1 MKNIFILL
9 LLPLLIIH
17 NASSS
22 QDNTSDLKIVAIKA
36 NEKIVIDG
44 LLNEQLWK
52 NNGYTNLVQQDP
64 DQGTRPSQHS
74 EFWVAYDDE
83 AIYFAA
89 RYSDTSS
96 DSIMARLVR
105 RDFIWGDPSD
115 GCVLY
120 LDSYR
125 DKRSGY
131 FFYVSAAGA
140 VADGLIENDVKQPND
155 LTWDAVWEG
164 MSNIDENG
172 WTIEMKI
179 PYSQL
184 RFNEGDQQEWGINV
198 ERFISRRF
206 ETDMLAYT
214 PRNESG
220 FTSRFPKLV
229 GIEGITP
236 PARVEILPY
245 VTGKAEFIGHQP
257 GDPFN
262 NGENYP
268 VGLGL
273 DVRAGLGNSLTL
285 NGTINPDFGQVELDP
300 AIVNLSDVEYS
311 FTEKRPFF
319 TEGVSIYRFGR
330 GGTNSSA
337 AFNWPTTNIFYSR
350 RIGRTPQGSL
360 SQHNYDYADV
370 PNGTHILG
378 AAKISGQ
385 IYDTWK
391 VGMISALTKREN
403 ANIDLTGTRSEVEV
417 EPLTYY
423 GIFRAQRDFNS
434 GKQGIGLLSTYT
446 NRFFKDQALEGAINK
461 NALVV
466 AADGWTFLDEENTYV
481 LTGWA
486 ALSNVNG
493 STERMTALQRSPT
506 HYFQR
511 PDVSYISVDSTA
523 TSLTGYSGRIMLNKN
538 RGRWTFNSAVGL
550 ISPKFEINDL
560 GFGAYSDMINA
571 HFLTSYRWNEPTEF
585 YQNTGFNLA
594 TFITYDYGWNKTSQ
608 GYWLAGYL
616 TLREYYGANISISYS
631 PQTLNAR
638 RTRGGPLTV
647 NPVNRSLNLDL
658 YTDNRAWWVIY
669 TGGSINTGDDENS
682 HSIYTTFEFKVLPTL
697 TLSVGPQYSKNILE
711 AQWVRKFSDPVAIET
726 YNDRYVFAY
735 LDQTT
740 FAADIRAD
748 WIINPKLSFQVYL
761 QPFIASAEYKDFKY
775 LAKSKS
781 FDFVKYGE
789 NGSTLQENISEDG
802 SISYTLDA
810 DGSGPSE
817 THTIYNPDFNYIS
830 LRGNAVLRWEYLP
843 GSTLYLVWT
852 QTREDINS
860 NGDFLFGK
868 SMNNL
873 FGVRPDNIFMLKIS
887 YWL

>member
-1 MKNIFILL
+1 MKNILL
-9 LLPLLIIH
+9 LIFLFLLILR
-17 NASSS
+17 NALPS
-22 QDNTSDLKIVAIKA
+22 QDNTSDLKIVAVKA
-36 NEKIVIDG
+36 TEKIVIDG
-44 LLNEQLWK
+44 LLNEKVWQ
-52 NNGYTNLVQQDP
+52 NTGYANLVQQDP
-64 DQGTRPSQHS
+64 DQGIKPSQHS

-89 RYSDTSS
+89 KYYDTNP

-140 VADGLIENDVKQPND
+140 LADGLIENDVKQPND

-164 MSNIDENG
+164 VPNIDENG

-184 RFNEGDQQEWGINV
+184 RFNEGDEQVWGINV

-220 FTSRFPKLV
+220 FTSRFPNLV

-236 PARVEILPY
+236 PARIEVLPY
-245 VTGKAEFIGHQP
+245 VTQKAEYIGHAP

-262 NGENYP
+262 TGERYP
-268 VGLGL
+268 FGIGL
-273 DVRAGLGNSLTL
+273 DVRAGLSSGVTL

-330 GGTNSSA
+330 GGTNNNVG
-337 AFNWPTTNIFYSR
+337 FNWPAPNIFYSR
-350 RIGRTPQGSL
+350 RIGRTPQSGL
-360 SQHNYDYADV
+360 PNYDYADI

-385 IYDTWK
+385 IYDGWK
-391 VGMISALTKREN
+391 IGTIHALTKREI
-403 ANIDLTGTRSEVEV
+403 ADIDLGGQRSGIEV

-434 GKQGIGLLSTYT
+434 GNQGIGFLTTYT
-446 NRFFKDQALEGAINK
+446 NRFFKDQSLQSAINK
-461 NALVV
+461 NAFVF
-466 AADGWTFLDEENTYV
+466 ATDGWTFLDDENTYV

-486 ALSNVNG
+486 ALSNVSG
-493 STERMTALQRSPT
+493 SKDRMIALQKSPQ

-511 PDVSYISVDSTA
+511 PDVSYLSVDSSA
-523 TSLTGYSGRIMLNKN
+523 ASLTGYSGRVMINKN
-538 RGRWTFNSAVGL
+538 RGRWTFNTAIGM

-560 GFGAYSDMINA
+560 GFGAYSDLINA
-571 HFLTSYRWNEPTEF
+571 HFFTSYRWNEPTDF
-585 YQNTGFNLA
+585 YQNAGVHAA
-594 TFITYDYGWNKTSQ
+594 TFIGYDFGGNKTSH
-608 GYWLAGYL
+608 GYWFDSYI
-616 TLREYYGANISISYS
+616 TLRDYYGGDVSFTYS

-647 NPVNRSLNLDL
+647 NPESRSFTIDL
-658 YTDNRAWWVIY
+658 YTDNRVWWVAY
-669 TGGSINTGDDENS
+669 LGGSIVSDADEKS

-697 TLSVGPQYSKNILE
+697 TLSVGPQFSKESLE
-711 AQWVRKFSDPVAIET
+711 AQWVRRFSDPTATET
-726 YNDRYVFAY
+726 YDNRYVFAH

-740 FAADIRAD
+740 FATDIRAD
-748 WIINPKLSFQVYL
+748 WIINPKLSFQIYL
-761 QPFIASAEYKDFKY
+761 QPFIASAKYNDYKY

-781 FDFVKYGE
+781 FDFTKYGE
-789 NGSTLQENISEDG
+789 NGSTIQETISPDG
-802 SISYTLDA
+802 DISYTLDA
-810 DGSGPSE
+810 DGTGPSE
-817 THTIYNPDFNYIS
+817 ESSIGNPDFNYIS
-830 LRGNAVLRWEYLP
+830 MRGNAVLRWEYMP

-852 QTREDINS
+852 QSREDINS
-860 NGDFLFGK
+860 NGDFRFGK
-868 SMNNL
+868 SMDNL
-873 FGVRPDNIFMLKIS
+873 FSVRPDNIFMLKLS